1 MHVPG
6 SLFCVTMPGLLLKT
20 SRHRAFSSVIF
31 ISIYF
36 YISSHQ
42 KPKDFSYEEVSV
54 TSNLSTSNASEQVMD
69 ENRNASG
76 FASLSDHVMYGCED
90 MWPDLHCYSPPESP
104 DTEKIETTTLNE
116 FSEETSALEDLNTR
130 TQTWTESG
138 KPGTFSYS
146 LHSDREHFTG
156 EQNRLLSPEPKLVP
170 LDGKEYK
177 HCKRKMSF
185 NETGFKRKSIS
196 PKGDLVVKVEDV
208 REKLKP
214 CASGG
219 LTVVTNSAT
228 VRYTSSGR
236 KIANNYA
243 EKELAKLSLVRARDA
258 EKKNC
263 KVRSKVPKG
272 STQVRKHPN
281 KNPTGKRNNPL
292 LRYEN
297 LKFSELNT
305 IPRMSIRYKVA
316 FTKWPFVFSGA
327 LDLINQRLV
336 SQNAFWDS
344 VKS

>member
-1 MHVPG
+1 MD
-6 SLFCVTMPGLLLKT
+6 KN
-20 SRHRAFSSVIF
+20 R
-31 ISIYF
+31 
-36 YISSHQ
+36 
-42 KPKDFSYEEVSV
+42 
-54 TSNLSTSNASEQVMD
+54 NLSDFTS
-69 ENRNASG
+69 
-76 FASLSDHVMYGCED
+76 FSDHVMYDCED
-90 MWPDLHCYSPPESP
+90 VWPDLHCYSPPESP
-104 DTEKIETTTLNE
+104 DTHQIETTALKE

-146 LHSDREHFTG
+146 LHPDKEHFTG
-156 EQNRLLSPEPKLVP
+156 EQNRLLSPDVKLTP
-170 LDGKEYK
+170 LNGKEYK

-185 NETGFKRKSIS
+185 NESGHKRKSIS

-208 REKLKP
+208 GEKLKP

-236 KIANNYA
+236 KIASNYS
-243 EKELAKLSLVRARDA
+243 EKELAKLSLVRARDT
-258 EKKNC
+258 EKKKC
-263 KVRSKVPKG
+263 KVRSKVLKG
-272 STQVRKHPN
+272 SSQARKHRN
-281 KNPTGKRNNPL
+281 KKPTGKRNNPL
-292 LRYEN
+292 LSYEN

-305 IPRMSIRYKVA
+305 IPRMSMRYKVA

-344 VKS
+344 VRS